1 MPAITW
7 KRVLLIVVVVLAVAA
22 AAWALRPQPVPV
34 DIALVEAGALEV
46 SVEDEAVTRIRDV
59 YTVSAPVGGKTQRSP
74 RRVGD
79 SVEAGETVVA
89 VIEPG
94 DPGFL
99 DIRTQRVSEAQIE
112 ATRAAIN
119 LAEAQLRQAQAQLD
133 FAQSDLTRAME
144 LARRETISQRA
155 LDQARFEVLTAESG
169 LASAQATLEVRR
181 RELASAEAG
190 LIQPGGA
197 GNTAPNCCINVMA
210 PTSGRVLRVLVESE
224 QVVQPGTALV
234 EIGDPGNLEI
244 VVDLL
249 SRDAVRVEP
258 GASARITGWGGAQE
272 FEARVLHV
280 EPSAFTRVSALG
292 IEEQRVRTILEFA
305 DESEAIARLGHNFR
319 VVARILVWE
328 GRDIV
333 TVPLGALFR
342 DGESWAVFVV
352 DGEVARVRRIAIG
365 ERTMRRAQVL
375 DGLAVGEAVLLH
387 PSDRIADGVAV
398 AVRE

>member
-1 MPAITW
+1 MFGLTW
-7 KRVLLIVVVVLAVAA
+7 KRIIVAAVVLFAVAA

-34 DIALVEAGALEV
+34 DIAVIESGPMEV
-46 SVEDEAVTRIRDV
+46 TVEDEATTRIRDV

-79 SVEAGETVVA
+79 SVKAGETILA

-112 ATRAAIN
+112 AIRAGIN
-119 LAEAQLRQAQAQLD
+119 LAEAQVQQAHAQLD
-133 FAQSDLTRAME
+133 FAQSDLDRAME

-155 LDQARFEVLTAESG
+155 LDLARFEVATAESG

-190 LIQPGGA
+190 LIQPGGPTTE
-197 GNTAPNCCINVMA
+197 TATCCINVMA
-210 PTSGRVLRVLVESE
+210 PIDGQVLRVAVESE
-224 QVVQPGTALV
+224 QVVQAGAPLI
-234 EIGDPGNLEI
+234 EIGNPGELEV

-258 GASARITGWGGAQE
+258 GAEARISGWGGGEE
-272 FEARVLHV
+272 FAARVVRV
-280 EPSAFTRVSALG
+280 EPSAFTKVSALG
-292 IEEQRVRTILEFA
+292 IEEQRVRTILEFTENTPA
-305 DESEAIARLGHNFR
+305 LGRLGHNFR
-319 VVARILVWE
+319 VVARIVVWQAE
-328 GRDIV
+328 DVV

-342 DGESWAVFVV
+342 DGDSWAVFTVEN
-352 DGEVARVRRIAIG
+352 GAASLRRVSIG
-365 ERTMRRAQVL
+365 ERTMHRAEVVE
-375 DGLAVGEAVLLH
+375 GLGVDERVILH
-387 PSDRIADGVAV
+387 PGDRITHGVAV
-398 AVRE
+398 AVR

>member
-1 MPAITW
+1 
-7 KRVLLIVVVVLAVAA
+7 
-22 AAWALRPQPVPV
+22 
-34 DIALVEAGALEV
+34 
-46 SVEDEAVTRIRDV
+46 
-59 YTVSAPVGGKTQRSP
+59 
-74 RRVGD
+74 
-79 SVEAGETVVA
+79 
-89 VIEPG
+89 
-94 DPGFL
+94 
-99 DIRTQRVSEAQIE
+99 
-112 ATRAAIN
+112 
-119 LAEAQLRQAQAQLD
+119 
-133 FAQSDLTRAME
+133 
-144 LARRETISQRA
+144 
-155 LDQARFEVLTAESG
+155 
-169 LASAQATLEVRR
+169 
-181 RELASAEAG
+181 
-190 LIQPGGA
+190 
-197 GNTAPNCCINVMA
+197 
-210 PTSGRVLRVLVESE
+210 VESE

-352 DGEVARVRRIAIG
+352 DGEVARVRCIAIG